1 MANQYNNLANKDK
14 CYPNPV
20 PACIGKEN
28 DSGLIRLADF
38 FPDPDMSFWGI
49 CKFRS
54 WFYFPSPG
62 GNQQVVLV
70 ATFSELSK

>member
-1 MANQYNNLANKDK
+1 MNLSILMIFLSIKVERFDKKKMANQYNNLANKDK

-38 FPDPDMSFWGI
+38 FPDPDMSFCGI
-49 CKFRS
+49 CKFCS
-54 WFYFPSPG
+54 
-62 GNQQVVLV
+62 
-70 ATFSELSK
+70 